1 MLINIK
7 KITSTKKDYLDLL
20 LLADPSEK
28 MINKYL
34 NKSEMFVLNVN
45 GIAVSEAVISKIDE
59 TTCEIKNLA
68 TAIEYRNKGF
78 AKQLLQYIFQNY
90 KTQFSTMLVGTSAPA
105 FYEKFG
111 FQYSHTIDNFFTKN
125 YSEPVINNGK
135 QCVDLIYL
143 KKDLHTKAKAI
154 TRSEESILSLI
165 IDTAKKDERIRIVA
179 MNGSRL
185 NPKAPKDFFQ
195 DYDIAFIVNDYESF
209 TKDPNWINIFGRR
222 LIMQTPS
229 LMTDAKKDE
238 KRFSYLMQF
247 IDGNRID
254 LTLIPYEDRG
264 NYIKE
269 DSLTKILLDKD
280 KVLPALAT
288 PTDQSHWIKRP
299 TQKEFHDCCNEFWWV
314 SVYVAKGLWRKEF
327 LYATSHIESC
337 VRKELLKMLRFRIG
351 VENNFEVSTGNGDK
365 YMENYLPKDIFERLM
380 RSYNMADYERCW
392 DSLFIMIELFRKNAI
407 LVAEKMEFVYNS
419 DDDKNVY
426 AFLRHI
432 RSLPGNAKALY
443 DENN

>member
-7 KITSTKKDYLDLL
+7 KITSNKKDYLDLL
-20 LLADPSEK
+20 LLSDPSEE
-28 MINKYL
+28 MIDKYL
-34 NKSEMFVLNVN
+34 EKSEMFVLMVN
-45 GIAVSEAVISKIDE
+45 NIAVSEVVVAKISE
-59 TTCEIKNLA
+59 TTCEIKNIA
-68 TAIEYRNKGF
+68 TNIEYRNCGF
-78 AKQLLQYIFQNY
+78 AKQLLQHVFQNY
-90 KTQFSTMLVGTSAPA
+90 KAQFSTMMVGTYAPA
-105 FYEKFG
+105 LFEKFG

-125 YSEPVINNGK
+125 YKEPIMYNSK
-135 QCVDLIYL
+135 QCIDLIYL

-195 DYDIAFIVNDYESF
+195 DYDIAFIVNDYEAF

-229 LMTDAKKDE
+229 LMTGAKKDD
-238 KRFSYLMQF
+238 KRFSYLIQF

-254 LTLIPYEDRG
+254 LTLIPYEERG

-269 DSLTKILLDKD
+269 DSLIKILLDKD
-280 KVLPALAT
+280 KVLPALDS
-288 PTDQSHWIKRP
+288 PSDQSHWIKRP

-327 LYATSHIESC
+327 LYATSHIESFI
-337 VRKELLKMLRFRIG
+337 RKELLKMLRFRIG

-365 YMENYLPKDIFERLM
+365 YMENYLPKDMFERLM
-380 RSYNMADYERCW
+380 KTYNISDYEKCW
-392 DSLFIMIELFRKNAI
+392 DSLFGMIELFRRNATF
-407 LVAEKMEFVYNS
+407 VAEKLEFVYNS

-443 DENN
+443 DEVN

>member
-7 KITSTKKDYLDLL
+7 KVIANKKDYLDLL

-28 MINKYL
+28 MIDKYL
-34 NKSEMFVLNVN
+34 NKSEMFALSVN
-45 GIAVSEAVISKIDE
+45 GIVVSVVVVAKISE

-68 TAIEYRNKGF
+68 TAVEYQKHGF
-78 AKQLLQYIFQNY
+78 AKQLLQHIFQNY
-90 KTQFSTMLVGTSAPA
+90 KNQFTTMIVGTTNSA

-111 FQYSHTIDNFFTKN
+111 FQYSHTIDNFFIKN
-125 YSEPVINNGK
+125 YEKPVIENGI
-135 QCVDLIYL
+135 QCKDLIYL
-143 KKDLHTKAKAI
+143 KKDLHIRTKAI

-165 IDTAKKDERIRIVA
+165 IDTAKKDDRIRIVA
-179 MNGSRL
+179 INGSRV

-195 DYDIAFIVNDYESF
+195 DYDIAFIVNDYASF
-209 TKDPNWINIFGRR
+209 TADPNWVNIFGRR

-229 LMTDAKKDE
+229 LMTGAKKDD

-254 LTLIPYEDRG
+254 LTIIPYEERE

-269 DSLTKILLDKD
+269 DSLIKILLDKD
-280 KVLPALAT
+280 KVLPSLAS
-288 PTDQSHWIKRP
+288 PSDQSHWIKKP

-327 LYATSHIESC
+327 LYATSHMESC
-337 VRKELLKMLRFRIG
+337 IRKELLKILRWRIG
-351 VENNFEVSTGNGDK
+351 IENNFEVSTGNGDK
-365 YMENYLPKDIFERLM
+365 YMENYLTKDTFERLM
-380 RSYNMADYERCW
+380 RTYNLSDYDRCW
-392 DSLFIMIELFRKNAI
+392 DSLFTMIELFRKNATF
-407 LVAEKMEFVYNS
+407 VSEKLGFNYNS

-432 RSLPGNAKALY
+432 CSLPGNAKALY

>member
-7 KITSTKKDYLDLL
+7 KITSEKKEYMNLL
-20 LLADPSEK
+20 LLSDPSEE

-34 NKSEMFVLNVN
+34 DKSDMFVLSVN
-45 GIAVSEAVISKIDE
+45 GVAVSEIVIAKTSE

-68 TAIEYRNKGF
+68 TAIEYRNRGF

-90 KTQFSTMLVGTSAPA
+90 KMQFPTMLVGTAIPS
-105 FYEKFG
+105 FYEIFG

-125 YSEPVINNGK
+125 YSAPVMDGNKKI
-135 QCVDLIYL
+135 VDLVYL
-143 KKDLHTKAKAI
+143 KKDLHTKIKAI

-195 DYDIAFIVNDYESF
+195 DYDIAFIVNDYDSF
-209 TKDPNWINIFGRR
+209 KKDQSWINIFGRR

-229 LMTDAKKDE
+229 LMTGAKEDE

-254 LTLIPYEDRG
+254 LTIIPYEERG

-280 KVLPALAT
+280 KVLPALAS
-288 PTDQSHWIKRP
+288 PTDQSHWIKQP
-299 TQKEFHDCCNEFWWV
+299 TLKEFHDCCNEFWWV

-380 RSYNMADYERCW
+380 RTYNMSDYERCW
-392 DSLFIMIELFRKNAI
+392 DALFILIELFRKNAMF
-407 LVAEKMEFVYNS
+407 VAERLGFTYNS

-443 DENN
+443 DEES

>member
-7 KITSTKKDYLDLL
+7 KITSDKKEYMDLL
-20 LLADPSEK
+20 LLSDPSEE

-34 NKSEMFVLNVN
+34 DKSDMYVLSVN
-45 GIAVSEAVISKIDE
+45 GVAVSEIVIAKTSE

-68 TAIEYRNKGF
+68 TAIEYRNRGF
-78 AKQLLQYIFQNY
+78 AKQILQYIFQNY
-90 KTQFSTMLVGTSAPA
+90 KMQFPTMFVGTAIPS

-125 YSEPVINNGK
+125 YSEPVMDGNKKI
-135 QCVDLIYL
+135 VDLVYL

-195 DYDIAFIVNDYESF
+195 DYDIAFIVNDYDSF

-229 LMTDAKKDE
+229 LMTGAKEDE

-254 LTLIPYEDRG
+254 LTIIPYEERG
-264 NYIKE
+264 NYIRE

-280 KVLPALAT
+280 KVLPALAS
-288 PTDQSHWIKRP
+288 PTDQSHWIKQP

-365 YMENYLPKDIFERLM
+365 YMENYLPKDMFERLM
-380 RSYNMADYERCW
+380 RTYNMSDYERCW
-392 DSLFIMIELFRKNAI
+392 DSLFILIELFRKNAM
-407 LVAEKMEFVYNS
+407 LVAEKLGFTYNS

-443 DENN
+443 DEEA